1 MTINMVQIGSWF
13 GSLVALWAA
22 VKLKYKEWQPVIQ
35 PMIEEAEND
44 AKDGVIDA
52 ADRKHIVMIGIAA
65 AEKDGKIKLNWI
77 TRLIISKA
85 VDYFAKKLPD
95 FIIPVNNETS
105 KPTQ

>member
-65 AEKDGKIKLNWI
+65 AEKDGGGLQNDCTGGSRSVATVWGW
-77 TRLIISKA
+77 R
-85 VDYFAKKLPD
+85 P
-95 FIIPVNNETS
+95 
-105 KPTQ
+105 